1 MKLFGADRAKML
13 SQIGELSGSGIERL
27 KGNALRWFGSDAS
40 AVDTRASRISDKFYP
55 NLESLRG
62 IASLSVVFIHCIG
75 AFLTINQATGFGE
88 VLIRHF
94 FGAVNG
100 RNAVVLFFVL
110 SGFVLSQSLSRM
122 NDSFFRTYGRFIAK
136 RAFRILPLAYAVL
149 LISFVYLR
157 WYGPGIPLSTIGRG
171 WLLVG
176 YFRPR
181 IADLVNT
188 LLFVDYRMNGVYWTL
203 YIEIL
208 GSLAMPLLFVVSKSV
223 GALGN
228 VFVLALL
235 VFASFAAG
243 TSFLF
248 PQFFFCFYVG
258 GICFLLREWAD
269 RHATAGISAVVTP
282 IVLAALGLYILAYV
296 HSTLGDVLYAV
307 TDVRPVGAGRLW
319 VQLPLE
325 SLGAAV
331 LIFACSAPRCRVLEI
346 IFGNQML
353 RGLGR
358 ISYSLYA
365 VHLIVLKAIF
375 PLIAL
380 GLGGVLFEAPLLGP
394 TLALLTVVPISIAL
408 AAIAYRYIERPGI
421 ALGRWAS
428 TRIMHAHA
436 LQHPSALSRESA
448 PGPRPS

>member
-1 MKLFGADRAKML
+1 MKFFGTDKAKAL
-13 SQIGELSGSGIERL
+13 PRIEELSGSDIDQP
-27 KGNALRWFGSDAS
+27 KGNAVRWLGSDAG
-40 AVDTRASRISDKFYP
+40 AVAGTVDTRAPRVSNKFYP

-88 VLIRHF
+88 AVVRHF

-110 SGFVLSQSLSRM
+110 SGFVLSQSLSGM
-122 NDSFFRTYGRFIAK
+122 SGSFSRRYGRFVAK

-149 LISFVYLR
+149 LISFIFLR
-157 WYGPGIPLSTIGRG
+157 WYSPAIPLSTIGRG

-176 YFRPR
+176 YFPPR
-181 IADLVNT
+181 IADLANALV
-188 LLFVDYRMNGVYWTL
+188 FVDYRMNGVYWTL

-228 VFVLALL
+228 VFALILL

-243 TSFLF
+243 TSSLF
-248 PQFFFCFYVG
+248 PQFLFCFYVG
-258 GICFLLREWAD
+258 CICFALREWAD
-269 RHATAGISAVVTP
+269 RNATAGLSAAVTP
-282 IVLAALGLYILAYV
+282 VVLAALGLYILAYV
-296 HSTLGDVLYAV
+296 HSSLGNILYAV
-307 TDVRPVGAGRLW
+307 TGVRPVGAGHLW
-319 VQLPLE
+319 VQVPLE
-325 SLGAAV
+325 ALGAAI
-331 LIFACSAPRCRVLEI
+331 LIFACSASRCRVLEI
-346 IFGNQML
+346 IFGNRLL

-375 PLIAL
+375 PLIVLSL
-380 GLGGVLFEAPLLGP
+380 GDLLFEAPLLGP

-408 AAIAYRYIERPGI
+408 AAVAYRYVERPGI
-421 ALGRWAS
+421 ALGKWAS
-428 TRIMHAHA
+428 TRIMHPHA
-436 LQHPSALSRESA
+436 LPHPERLVT
-448 PGPRPS
+448 